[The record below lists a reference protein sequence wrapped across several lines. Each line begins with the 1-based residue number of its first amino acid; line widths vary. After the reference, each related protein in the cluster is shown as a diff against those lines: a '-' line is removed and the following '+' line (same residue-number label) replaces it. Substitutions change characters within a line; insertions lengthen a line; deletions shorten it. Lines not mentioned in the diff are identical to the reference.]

1 MMFCRD
7 TLWSNAKVAPE
18 RLNVWKPNEAEGML
32 RDWRIDL
39 RAFLMWVSMIC
50 ECGGRMVANRGA
62 VGGRGLEDR
71 RDLRALTG
79 HR

>member
-18 RLNVWKPNEAEGML
+18 RLNVWKPNEEGGML

-39 RAFLMWVSMIC
+39 RAFRMWVSMIC
-50 ECGGRMVANRGA
+50 G
-62 VGGRGLEDR
+62 
-71 RDLRALTG
+71 
-79 HR
+79 